1 MKQLK
6 FLLLAAIISVGS
18 TAFAQKKKKTYTGG
32 LRFGYNHSYIFN
44 EGSMV
49 NGTSS
54 LDGFYV
60 GTFGYSKFSERF
72 WVGSGLEYVQNG
84 YNGTNGMDPDKEH
97 VKVKLH
103 TISWPQMARFNLGPV
118 FGLAG
123 FAINIKV
130 DETRWKADNTK
141 YETTPDYDWFDT
153 PVFLG
158 LGVQFGVFIIEARY
172 NWGIWDIDNGNGT
185 RTHYGQ
191 VGAALA
197 F

>member
-1 MKQLK
+1 MNKLK
-6 FLLLAAIISVGS
+6 LLLFMALLSIG
-18 TAFAQKKKKTYTGG
+18 TTGFAQKDVAYTGG

-44 EGSMV
+44 DGSMV
-49 NGTSS
+49 SGTES
-54 LDGFYV
+54 LQSFYI
-60 GTFGYSKFSERF
+60 GTFGYYKLSERF

-84 YNGTNGMDPDKEH
+84 YLDNSHSSED

-103 TISWPQMARFNLGPV
+103 TISWPQMARFNVGPV

-130 DETRWKADNTK
+130 DETRWNADGKK
-141 YETTPDYDWFDT
+141 YEVTPDYDWFDT

-158 LGVQFGVFIIEARY
+158 LGVQFGVFVVEARY
-172 NWGIWDIDNGNGT
+172 NWGVWDIDNGLSTHT
-185 RTHYGQ
+185 RYVQ
-191 VGAALA
+191 VGGALS